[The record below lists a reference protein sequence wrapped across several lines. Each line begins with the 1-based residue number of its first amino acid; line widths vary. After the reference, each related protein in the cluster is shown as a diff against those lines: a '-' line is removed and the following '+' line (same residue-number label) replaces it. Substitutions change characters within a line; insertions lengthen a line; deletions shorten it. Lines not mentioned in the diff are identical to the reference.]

1 MRLMKLLFLLVP
13 ITMLFINC
21 ASEHKLETA
30 STKDKEITT
39 TKAKGTAQQVSLT
52 VDGMT

>member
-21 ASEHKLETA
+21 ASEHKLETT
-30 STKDKEITT
+30 SEKGKEIKT
-39 TKAKGTAQQVSLT
+39 TKAKGIAQQISLT